1 MASSCLSLSLSFA
14 SGTRPRLATRS
25 RLAACSS
32 ADWESLTSAARLLP
46 YAASACAA
54 PDTVS
59 TRLTSKPRSSEVWSP
74 RLGSR
79 LLPASSSRCFV
90 ISTVPSRIAF
100 SCDDVTSPS
109 VAAESLNWLT
119 AAFCRAESAHPVR
132 STSAT
137 AREKMRGRAVLGQV
151 MSSLLV
157 AAEMVRE
164 LETDGPSAPV
174 AVAAGLGVLVELAC
188 QVQSLEDE
196 LERRC
201 RARWIARAELLH
213 GGVERTHLG
222 DLADVF
228 LGRHRVGDV
237 DAEAAL
243 EGGHDRIQ
251 LAAREATVE
260 DVEHRLLHELAEHL
274 VLAAVAEG
282 LQLDLAAGRGHDGA
296 EVAHP
301 RGDLALV
308 QPDGALERVGEKV
321 LPVTDADPHRHAR
334 ALADLGRL
342 ARQVR
347 QLGHDLLHVR
357 RRHVLE
363 AGRRELREL
372 GLHDGDLVLE
382 PPRIVRADLR
392 AEAVLEGRDDAPTV
406 RVVLG
411 VGAGDDIHIDRQ
423 PHLVAANLDVAL
435 FHDVEQAHLD
445 TLGQVRQLVER
456 EDAQVGSRQEPVVDG
471 QLVAE
476 VSTFGDL
483 DRVDLA
489 DEICDGDVGRG
500 ELLAVAA
507 IARDPRDLGLVA
519 ALGHALAAGLADRR
533 EGIVI
538 DLAAGHRGHLGV
550 EQLDQESRHAGLGL
564 AALAQEDDV
573 LAGQDRVLDLRQD
586 ALLVPDDAGE
596 ERVARPEPRD
606 QVVSQLLL
614 DRLRLIPALT

>member
-1 MASSCLSLSLSFA
+1 
-14 SGTRPRLATRS
+14 
-25 RLAACSS
+25 CSS

-100 SCDDVTSPS
+100 SCDDVTSPERGRRLAELAHRGLLPGGKRAPGQEHERHAQREG
-109 VAAESLNWLT
+109 AARKGSARTGHPRDRRT
-119 AAFCRAESAHPVR
+119 AA
-132 STSAT
+132 
-137 AREKMRGRAVLGQV
+137 
-151 MSSLLV
+151 
-157 AAEMVRE
+157 
-164 LETDGPSAPV
+164 SAPV
-174 AVAAGLGVLVELAC
+174 AVAAGLGVLVELAA

-196 LERRC
+196 LERRR
-201 RARWIARAELLH
+201 RARRIARAELLH
-213 GGVERTHLG
+213 GGVERTHFG
-222 DLADVF
+222 DLADVL
-228 LGRHRVGDV
+228 LGWHRVGDV

-243 EGGHDRIQ
+243 KGGHDRLQ
-251 LAAREATVE
+251 LAAREAAVE

-274 VLAAVAEG
+274 VFAAVAEG
-282 LQLDLAAGRGHDGA
+282 LQLDLAAGRRDDGP
-296 EVAHP
+296 EFAHA

-308 QPDGALERVGEKV
+308 EPDGALERIGEQV
-321 LPVTDADPHRHAR
+321 LPVADADPHRYAR
-334 ALADLGRL
+334 ALANLGRL

-363 AGRRELREL
+363 AGRWELREL

-382 PPRIVRADLR
+382 PPRIVGADLR
-392 AEAVLEGRDDAPTV
+392 AEAVLEGRDDASAI

-411 VGAGDDIHIDRQ
+411 VGAGDDIHVDRQ

-435 FHDVEQAHLD
+435 FHDVQQAHLD

-456 EDAQVGSRQEPVVDG
+456 EDATIGPRHEPVVDG

-489 DEICDGDVGRG
+489 DEIRDGDVGRG
-500 ELLAVAA
+500 
-507 IARDPRDLGLVA
+507 
-519 ALGHALAAGLADRR
+519 
-533 EGIVI
+533 
-538 DLAAGHRGHLGV
+538 
-550 EQLDQESRHAGLGL
+550 
-564 AALAQEDDV
+564 
-573 LAGQDRVLDLRQD
+573 
-586 ALLVPDDAGE
+586 
-596 ERVARPEPRD
+596 
-606 QVVSQLLL
+606 
-614 DRLRLIPALT
+614 